1 MDRSEIEVRVCSIVS
16 QRLGVASKDV
26 RPDSAFIEE
35 LGADSL
41 EVVELVMELE
51 EAFDTEIPD
60 DAVEGILTVGDA
72 VRYLTER
79 VG

>member
-1 MDRSEIEVRVCSIVS
+1 MDSSEIEVRVCSIVS
-16 QRLGVASKDV
+16 KRLGVASKDV